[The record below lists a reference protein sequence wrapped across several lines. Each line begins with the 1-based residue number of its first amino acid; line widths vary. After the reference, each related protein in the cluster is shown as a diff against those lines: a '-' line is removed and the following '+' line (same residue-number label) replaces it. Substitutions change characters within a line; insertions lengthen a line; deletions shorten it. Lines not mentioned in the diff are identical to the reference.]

1 MTHVFIFNPAA
12 GKKNSGTLLLKR
24 AAAAFPDG
32 DFELYTTKA
41 PGDARAIAKSFAD
54 SGEAARLY
62 ACGGDGILNEVVNA
76 AAGCAHIAVTNVP
89 MGTGNDFL
97 RMFGREGKLRFSDI
111 AALRDGPESA
121 YDLIDCNG
129 KLGLDIVCAGIDA
142 RVAEEVHRY
151 KRIPL
156 VGKKLAY
163 ILSLI
168 VEVFRGITK
177 PMTVEMGPIRHSG
190 PTALCCVCNGRF
202 YGGGFCPVP
211 EAMPDDGVL
220 DMILVGDLSLLE
232 LTRYVGKYA
241 KGRYKECPEVLR
253 AWHGQEARFSAPE
266 EMALVVDGEVL
277 WGKEFTLRLAGRK
290 VNFFYPAGLSW

>member
-1 MTHVFIFNPAA
+1 MDWLSGLNQAVEYMEKNLSGAIRYEDMARMVGCSVYEFSRVFSFVA
-12 GKKNSGTLLLKR
+12 GVPVSEYIRRRRLTQ
-24 AAAAFPDG
+24 AAF
-32 DFELYTTKA
+32 
-41 PGDARAIAKSFAD
+41 
-54 SGEAARLY
+54 
-62 ACGGDGILNEVVNA
+62 
-76 AAGCAHIAVTNVP
+76 
-89 MGTGNDFL
+89 
-97 RMFGREGKLRFSDI
+97 
-111 AALRDGPESA
+111 
-121 YDLIDCNG
+121 DLIDCNG
-129 KLGLDIVCAGIDA
+129 LLGLDVACAGVDA
-142 RVAEEVHRY
+142 RVAVGVHRF
-151 KRIPL
+151 KNLPL